1 MRQIFPLPQ
10 FVIKNLCLSGYCK
23 SNLTVRSR
31 NVGRIRQLGGASTSI
46 SDKRN
51 LCWEPWE
58 GAGGHSADKWKGL
71 GRNCCAVGEIFRNG
85 NANLKILDAP
95 AQTSTIGAAVR
106 YSAEDSKFAR
116 ATGGARLGRPIQSRI
131 FRVLTGGWISARIR
145 SRPLQSGHF
154 KTSISKTRA
163 ISEAQR

>member
-95 AQTSTIGAAVR
+95 AQTSTIGALFVIPLKIPSSLVQPAER
-106 YSAEDSKFAR
+106 GWEGPYNRESSAC
-116 ATGGARLGRPIQSRI
+116 
-131 FRVLTGGWISARIR
+131 
-145 SRPLQSGHF
+145 
-154 KTSISKTRA
+154 
-163 ISEAQR
+163 